1 MGCDIH
7 IVVMRK
13 HKGNWVTVD
22 PPPPIDPE
30 PTYGDPSDE
39 TNWGRYMEVNEIE
52 ELAASLLPF
61 EDRIPS
67 DIHEWNFWRD
77 YEAFGNVA
85 GVRGGAALSSPKGWP
100 PDSPDS
106 YDDAYRDWCHSPTWF
121 AADEWAEL
129 CKKHPQFED
138 DPRWCGLRDA
148 MLKIASD
155 YNINPA
161 DVRMV
166 ICFDN

>member
-7 IVVMRK
+7 IIMLRK

-39 TNWGRYMEVNEIE
+39 TNFGRYLETSEIE
-52 ELAASLLPF
+52 ELAQSVLPF

-67 DIHEWNFWRD
+67 EINEWNFWRD
-77 YEAFGNVA
+77 YEAFGHVA
-85 GVRGGAALSSPKGWP
+85 GVRGGKELSPRKGWP
-100 PDSPDS
+100 PDW
-106 YDDAYRDWCHSPTWF
+106 DAEAYNEWCHSPTWF

-129 CKKHPQFED
+129 CRKHRQFGD
-138 DPRWCGLRDA
+138 DKRWTALRDA
-148 MLKIASD
+148 MRNIAGR
-155 YNINPA
+155 YGVNLA